1 MHKTTIKDIYV
12 VGDSPDSPIT
22 DGEFYISWDIYL
34 DYRSWGLKTIMVS
47 IHSITGCFFGEKL
60 VETTNLDGSIE
71 QNYVEFEKEFDQKD
85 WKIETDFDENLPIYP
100 NSLSFDLRYKQV
112 IVEF

>member
-1 MHKTTIKDIYV
+1 MYKTTIKDIYV

-47 IHSITGCFFGEKL
+47 IHSITGCFFG
-60 VETTNLDGSIE
+60 
-71 QNYVEFEKEFDQKD
+71 
-85 WKIETDFDENLPIYP
+85 
-100 NSLSFDLRYKQV
+100 
-112 IVEF
+112 